1 MSRHTPWIRSAG
13 LTPLS
18 GSSPSRVAGY
28 RGSFDSLY
36 ALPRRSLARPLWTW
50 LSTIPKSRPPIL
62 SKIRKV
68 RRPHPAFMFQAFM
81 GFPLPIQAG
90 GLPYTS
96 GALHMQVPFPHT
108 LPRLPHTTSK
118 LQKSRHWFQR
128 DQLPAPQIC
137 ASNRFTQIPRD
148 GGAWASGYGIA
159 SRCDDGDDSGAR
171 TCMSLSGLKAG
182 QITRFKRACMARLGR
197 AVMAHL
203 KVGYGTAHGL

>member
-18 GSSPSRVAGY
+18 GSSPSRAAGY

-68 RRPHPAFMFQAFM
+68 RRPHPAFIFPAFM

-96 GALHMQVPFPHT
+96 GAFHMQVPFPHT

-137 ASNRFTQIPRD
+137 ASNRPTQIPTSND
-148 GGAWASGYGIA
+148 WGAWASA
-159 SRCDDGDDSGAR
+159 STTPASTSTSGGEDAACLCDRAIGPKGPI
-171 TCMSLSGLKAG
+171 TVKPKGPIVVELSGLG
-182 QITRFKRACMARLGR
+182 ARLQSS
-197 AVMAHL
+197 L
-203 KVGYGTAHGL
+203 KA